1 MAADRATV
9 CHLRNLIQTGIAPFS
24 DPPAKA
30 VQSEPRDGEA
40 VLLRDG
46 ELAPRRSQ
54 LHRHS
59 HVSRFCGEAG
69 RRLGGEVAVVE
80 RCLWLR
86 GAVFSIEA
94 ESSR

>member
-1 MAADRATV
+1 MAADR
-9 CHLRNLIQTGIAPFS
+9 LRNLIQTGIAPFS

-46 ELAPRRSQ
+46 ELAPRLSQ

-59 HVSRFCGEAG
+59 HVPRLCGEAG
-69 RRLGGEVAVVE
+69 RRLRREVAVVE
-80 RCLWLR
+80 RCLWLQ
-86 GAVFSIEA
+86 GTVFSIEA

>member
-1 MAADRATV
+1 MAAYRLPRKRTWFDPDRN
-9 CHLRNLIQTGIAPFS
+9 RSFS

-46 ELAPRRSQ
+46 VLAPRRSQ

-59 HVSRFCGEAG
+59 HVPRLCGEAG
-69 RRLGGEVAVVE
+69 RRLRREVAVVE
-80 RCLWLR
+80 RCLWLQE
-86 GAVFSIEA
+86 AVFSI
-94 ESSR
+94 